1 MKNITRY
8 LGLALKLLVF
18 LLVLG
23 FALKNSQT
31 VIFNAYLGQV
41 WQAPLIVM
49 LGLAFVLGVL
59 TGVLALLPSCSACGA
74 KRPASS
80 VQVEARYAIIS
91 IRYARGVTHRWNLK
105 SGGCWHFPCFSCWA
119 GWPRASIS
127 SRWSPNPARFP
138 IRIFAA

>member
-31 VIFNAYLGQV
+31 VTFNAYLGQV

-59 TGVLALLPSCSACGA
+59 AGALALLPNLF
-74 KRPASS
+74 RLRR
-80 VQVEARYAIIS
+80 EATRKQRVSEAD
-91 IRYARGVTHRWNLK
+91 
-105 SGGCWHFPCFSCWA
+105 
-119 GWPRASIS
+119 
-127 SRWSPNPARFP
+127 
-138 IRIFAA
+138 AALTATDITVV